1 MDFEIEKIEESN
13 YNLFDDMVFWRKNG
27 FERISEKSPVSEKIK
42 KELSNPYFYAYA
54 VKTENKFVGW
64 ISLIYLPKIGLW
76 QGKGHIYVDELWVE
90 PSFRGN
96 GFAKEL
102 MKKADELK
110 EEFDA
115 TGVRLY
121 VNFNNPVAKNLY
133 EKCGY
138 EEAGSAYFMEK

>member
-1 MDFEIEKIEESN
+1 MDFEIERIEESN

-42 KELSNPYFYAYA
+42 KELSNPYFYVYA
-54 VKTENKFVGW
+54 VKSGNKFVGW
-64 ISLIYLPKIGLW
+64 ISLIYLPKIGPW

-90 PSFRGN
+90 PGFRGN
-96 GFAKEL
+96 GYAKEL

-110 EEFDA
+110 EKFDA

-121 VNFNNPVAKNLY
+121 VNLNNPVAKSLY